1 MPSRVNR
8 YRRLWR
14 HLITDHADL
23 RRVIG
28 DAALDEIEAAVQ
40 GGERRHTGE
49 IRVAFEPALAPG
61 AVLRR
66 MTARERAL
74 EVFGAL
80 RVWDTEANNG
90 VLLYVL
96 LADKAVEIIAD
107 RGAARAIAQPV
118 WDEIA
123 RDLSKAF
130 AGGTAHQGC
139 LAAVARLDA
148 LLADAFALDPRA
160 GAGRNPDELPDR
172 PAVL

>member
-1 MPSRVNR
+1 
-8 YRRLWR
+8 
-14 HLITDHADL
+14 
-23 RRVIG
+23 
-28 DAALDEIEAAVQ
+28 
-40 GGERRHTGE
+40 
-49 IRVAFEPALAPG
+49 
-61 AVLRR
+61 RR

-130 AGGTAHQGC
+130 AGGTAREGC

-160 GAGRNPDELPDR
+160 GAARNPDELPDR